1 MKEKCKASINDFII
15 KAAAL
20 ALQQVPTVNSQLHGD
35 SIRKYK
41 NADIS
46 IAIATEHGL
55 ITPII
60 RNANEKS
67 LLEISEESKRLAS
80 LAKERRVKPEDYEGG
95 TFTISNLGMY
105 GIKSFQAIINEPQS
119 AILAVGAVC
128 KGSGKMQVTLSCDH
142 RVIDGAVGAQWLKIF
157 KEVLEKESEN
167 LVTE

>member
-1 MKEKCKASINDFII
+1 MSINDFII

-119 AILAVGAVC
+119 AILAVGEVC
-128 KGSGKMQVTLSCDH
+128 KESGKMQVTLSCDH

-157 KEVLEKESEN
+157 KEVLEKGSEN